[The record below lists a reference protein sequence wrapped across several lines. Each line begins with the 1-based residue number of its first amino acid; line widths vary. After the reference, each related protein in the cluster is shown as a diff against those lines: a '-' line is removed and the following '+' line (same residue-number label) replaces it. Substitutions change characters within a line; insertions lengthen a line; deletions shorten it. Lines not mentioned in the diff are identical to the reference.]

1 MTDTETA
8 SRISKIVRETL
19 HFVMWLNFIASIAFA
34 AGDSTA
40 NGFLSIDAAIKSK
53 LAPSILIQIENLNKE
68 SAGQE
73 LLRVIV
79 RTKDEINSS
88 QKKRIESAGLT
99 IASVF
104 GNIFTAA
111 GTYKSVID
119 TAGFDFVT
127 YIEPAK
133 KSHQQ

>member
-79 RTKDEINSS
+79 RTKD
-88 QKKRIESAGLT
+88 
-99 IASVF
+99 
-104 GNIFTAA
+104 
-111 GTYKSVID
+111 
-119 TAGFDFVT
+119 
-127 YIEPAK
+127 
-133 KSHQQ
+133 